1 MVNDL
6 LKLIS
11 DDSTFTEDHI
21 IYLLDTTR
29 SYILKQKYETN
40 AKNQLASS
48 NYQTIHVKLNK
59 TNGNMYGC
67 CFGGNAQYK
76 SDKKVPELMNI
87 GAVKVYGANQFRY
100 VYQFVSRDKFEFV
113 GHNKWTNKFMYC
125 TIGDDG
131 YLYVK
136 VNENNGCTCALSKDI
151 YLTGVFENASEIA
164 EYNCNEKDCS
174 VDASCNKLENDF
186 PLEEGLIYNLIE
198 MVVTKLAQSIY
209 KPTDPNNNAND
220 DLAKIQQFIANAMKD
235 RFLKDYQS

>member
-48 NYQTIHVKLNK
+48 NYQTIHVKLVD
-59 TNGNMYGC
+59 TTGMYGC
-67 CFGGNAQYK
+67 CFSGDAQYK

-87 GAVKVYGANQFRY
+87 GAVRVYGSNQFRY
-100 VYQFVSRDKFEFV
+100 VFQFVSRDKFEFV
-113 GHNKWTNKFMYC
+113 GHNKWTNKFMFC

-136 VNENNGCTCALSKDI
+136 AAKDGCTCDTTKDI

-164 EYNCNEKDCS
+164 EYNCADEKCTLN
-174 VDASCNKLENDF
+174 ASCNKLENDF

-198 MVVTKLAQSIY
+198 VVVTKLAQSIY

-235 RFLKDYQS
+235 RFVKDYQS

>member
-48 NYQTIHVKLNK
+48 NYQTIHVHLVE
-59 TNGNMYGC
+59 TEGMYGC
-67 CFGGNAQYK
+67 CFGGGAQYK

-87 GAVKVYGANQFRY
+87 GAVRVYGPNQFRY
-100 VYQFVSRDKFEFV
+100 IFQFVSREQFEFV

-136 VNENNGCTCALSKDI
+136 VNKEGCCGQFPTKEV
-151 YLTGVFENASEIA
+151 YLTGVFENASDIVD
-164 EYNCNEKDCS
+164 YNCTDTSCKIEG
-174 VDASCNKLENDF
+174 ASCNKLENDF
-186 PLEEGLIYNLIE
+186 PMEEGLLYTLIE
-198 MVVTKLAQSIY
+198 IVVTKLAQNIY
-209 KPTDPNNNAND
+209 KPTDPNNNASD
-220 DLAKIQQFIANAMKD
+220 DLAKIQQFIVRAMKD
-235 RFLKDYQS
+235 RFVKDYQS